1 MKIFLLLLIF
11 LCNCGLVLSQKVGRY
26 PPRVTI
32 ENFNTIN
39 SDGII
44 CFEIDVRVSD
54 CIAYVELID
63 LSEYKENKNIIDKI
77 HDWWWFKVLKIYNFE
92 TEKKIRKEIDIE
104 NYSLR
109 ETSDNS
115 ELIVMKTE
123 IISLKSLFGRKLQK
137 DVRID
142 VYSLS
147 SKIIFSKKYHFDKI
161 KLIESIIE

>member
-1 MKIFLLLLIF
+1 MKILFLTLIF
-11 LCNCGLVLSQKVGRY
+11 FTNCGLGLSQKIGRY
-26 PPRVTI
+26 PPKITI
-32 ENFNTIN
+32 EKFNTIN

-44 CFEIDVRVSD
+44 CFEIDVRLSD
-54 CIAYVELID
+54 CISYVELID
-63 LSEYKENKNIIDKI
+63 LSEYKENKNLTDKI
-77 HDWWWFKVLKIYNFE
+77 HDWWWFKLLKIYNFE

-104 NYSLR
+104 NYLLR
-109 ETSDNS
+109 ETNDNS
-115 ELIVMKTE
+115 ELIVMKTD
-123 IISLKSLFGRKLQK
+123 IMSLKSLFGRKSEK